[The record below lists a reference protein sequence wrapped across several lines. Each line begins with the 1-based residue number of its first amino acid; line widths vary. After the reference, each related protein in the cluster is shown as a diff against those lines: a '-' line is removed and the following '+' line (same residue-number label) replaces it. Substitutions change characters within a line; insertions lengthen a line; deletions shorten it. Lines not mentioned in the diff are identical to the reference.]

1 MDRVGTVV
9 PQCILRLEATG
20 VHHLAALSVKI
31 SYEFQQAH
39 RSNRFRLVWGGQGFA
54 IARCKQA
61 APSRSLICFLD
72 GGAPWSIYC
81 VIVFFLRP

>member
-31 SYEFQQAH
+31 PYEFQQAH
-39 RSNRFRLVWGGQGFA
+39 RSNRFRLVGGPGV
-54 IARCKQA
+54 CNCPLQA
-61 APSRSLICFLD
+61 SSPLALFDLLLGRWRTMVYIL
-72 GGAPWSIYC
+72 
-81 VIVFFLRP
+81 

>member
-31 SYEFQQAH
+31 PYEFQQAH
-39 RSNRFRLVWGGQGFA
+39 RSNRFRLVRGAQGFA
-54 IARCKQA
+54 IA
-61 APSRSLICFLD
+61 
-72 GGAPWSIYC
+72 
-81 VIVFFLRP
+81 